1 VAHEKAVSVGTPVP
15 ASAIAVEVPLA
26 ASLVRVSCPVEAP
39 AVVGSNSTESVAD
52 WPGTKVIGKLAPGNE
67 KPVPVSDAA
76 LMVTVAAPVEV
87 RVSVCDTGVFT
98 ASLPNAT
105 LSALTL
111 NAGVAISTWRSKLA
125 IAPPE
130 LAVRTTAREPEAAE
144 TVAVKLA
151 LVAPAAT
158 VTEAG
163 TLTVALLLARVTTA
177 PPSGAAP
184 LSVTEQASA
193 PGPAMA

>member
-1 VAHEKAVSVGTPVP
+1 MVHEKAVSVGIP
-15 ASAIAVEVPLA
+15 APESAMAVEVPPA
-26 ASLVRVSCPVEAP
+26 ASLVRLSCPVEAP
-39 AVVGSNSTESVAD
+39 AVVGSNPTVSVVD
-52 WPGTKVIGKLAPGNE
+52 WPGVKAIGKLAPGSE

-105 LSALTL
+105 LSVLTL

-130 LAVRTTAREPEAAE
+130 LAVSTTACEPETAE
-144 TVAVKLA
+144 MEEVKLA

-158 VTEAG
+158 VTDAG
-163 TLTVALLLARVTTA
+163 TLTAALLLDRFTVA
-177 PPSGAAP
+177 PPSGAAA
-184 LSVTEQASA
+184 LSVTAQASV
-193 PGPAMA
+193 PGPATA